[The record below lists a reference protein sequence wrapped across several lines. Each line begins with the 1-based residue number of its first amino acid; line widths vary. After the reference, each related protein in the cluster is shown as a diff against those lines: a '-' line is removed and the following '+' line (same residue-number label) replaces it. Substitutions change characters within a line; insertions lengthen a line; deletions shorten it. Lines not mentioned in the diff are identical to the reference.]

1 MIVKIIIEIGLIQNL
16 SYYQAHNNKNKFS
29 NLLKRNKEDR
39 NFISTITEVNYFN
52 SIDITK
58 YTQIIDNNL
67 IQYKL
72 EERLAK
78 RSGFSYFLSSY

>member
-16 SYYQAHNNKNKFS
+16 FYYQAHNSKSKYS

-58 YTQIIDNNL
+58 YT
-67 IQYKL
+67 
-72 EERLAK
+72 
-78 RSGFSYFLSSY
+78 